1 MMTWPVWLCRLLPY
15 LGLRQ
20 ADADVEQELR
30 LHLELKRE
38 RQREAGAQDSDARRA
53 ARRIPGNAALIREPT
68 RDIWSWRWLDDLG
81 RDLRHAARGLGRS
94 PGFAA
99 TVVLLLALGIGANT
113 AMFSIAYG
121 LLLRPLPYPDPAA
134 IVRVGYRS
142 ATRPGSIGWLTNSTL
157 PRLQQEATSFEHV
170 AGYAPRNVVWNGP
183 DGPVTLRG
191 AMVSP
196 SLFPLLRATPRL
208 GRLLA
213 AEEAREGASRVAL
226 LSHRAW
232 TNRFAS
238 DPDIAGAPIELDGE
252 PYTVA
257 GVLAE
262 GFAFPSPE
270 EEVWTPMVMWSSDPV
285 PDAEGRILT
294 ISFAFSALGRLR
306 RGVSPEQAAAEVETL
321 LRPPDTG
328 DGRTGEDRPPD
339 RSRDFV
345 ARVVPL
351 QEEMMREHR
360 PALQVLSAGAVLV
373 LLIACVNVAGLLLA
387 RGIARQR
394 ELAVR
399 GALGAG
405 RGRIARELLTESVV
419 LGAGGGALGLVTA
432 AAVLRA
438 VPALAP
444 PDLSRLH
451 AVDVDGVVFAF
462 TALLSVLAG
471 LAVGAVP
478 AFQWS
483 RLPLVRIL
491 NEGNARAAGG
501 FPLLRANRARAVLAT
516 VQVALALVLLIGAGL
531 LLRSFV
537 QLVSVDPGYD
547 PANVLTARVGNPGID
562 NPFLAG
568 PMTIEA
574 MAERRASSRRFYAAL
589 LDRLTEMERLTAIE
603 AVGVSSG
610 IPFGGGRGVARLR
623 VAGRPEPADGAE
635 VPEVWVQTVSAG
647 YFRTLRLRLLSGR
660 ALTRLDA
667 AGAPR
672 VVVVNETLVREHLDR
687 APAVGQRLLFGRDD
701 EPWTVV
707 GVVADVEYQDLA
719 ATQSRGEIHVS
730 VSQSETASV
739 LNLND
744 PFVSVRASGD
754 PVASLPFLREAV
766 ADVHP
771 RAPLDDVMTMDARL
785 SAAVA
790 QPRVYSLFVAF
801 FAALALF
808 VAAAGLYGLLSRT
821 VSERQREIGVRMAL
835 GARRYDVLA
844 LVVRQGAG
852 LIAVGTVL
860 GLPVAAASA
869 RFLESLLFGVSAV
882 DPLTFLAAPL
892 VLAAVALVA
901 CWLPGRR
908 AVRLH
913 PMDALRAE

>member
-1 MMTWPVWLCRLLPY
+1 MKLPEPV
-15 LGLRQ
+15 
-20 ADADVEQELR
+20 
-30 LHLELKRE
+30 
-38 RQREAGAQDSDARRA
+38 RRA
-53 ARRIPGNAALIREPT
+53 WVGHRETLLRTAGEKAGGSAR
-68 RDIWSWRWLDDLG
+68 DVWSWRWLDDLG
-81 RDLRHAARGLGRS
+81 RDLHHAARGLGRS

-99 TVVLLLALGIGANT
+99 TAALILALGIGANT

-121 LLLRPLPYPDPAA
+121 LLLRPLPYPDAAA

-142 ATRPGSIGWLTNSTL
+142 AAQPGIGWLTNRTL
-157 PRLQQEATSFEHV
+157 PRLQQEAVSFEHV
-170 AGYAPRNVVWNGP
+170 AAYAARNVVWNGP

-213 AEEAREGASRVAL
+213 AEDAREGAPRVVV

-270 EEVWTPMVMWSSDPV
+270 EEVWTPMVMWSAAPV
-285 PDAEGRILT
+285 PDAEGRTLT

-306 RGVSPEQAAAEVETL
+306 HGVSAEQAAAEVDTL

-328 DGRTGEDRPPD
+328 DSGPGEGRPPD
-339 RSRDFV
+339 RSREYV

-360 PALQVLSAGAVLV
+360 PALQVLSAAALLV

-387 RGIARQR
+387 RGIARRR

-432 AAVLRA
+432 TVILRA
-438 VPALAP
+438 LPVLAP
-444 PDLSRLH
+444 PDLPRLH
-451 AVDVDGVVFAF
+451 EVDVDGAVLAF
-462 TALLSVLAG
+462 TALSSVLAG

-478 AFQWS
+478 AFRWS

-501 FPLLRANRARAVLAT
+501 FRLLRANRARAVLAT

-562 NPFLAG
+562 NAFLAG
-568 PMTIEA
+568 PMTLAA

-589 LDRLTEMERLTAIE
+589 RDRLTEMERLPAIE
-603 AVGVSSG
+603 AAGVSSG
-610 IPFGGGRGVARLR
+610 LPFGGRSEVARVR
-623 VAGRPEPADGAE
+623 VAGRPEPADGVE
-635 VPEVWVQTVSAG
+635 LPEVRVQTVGSG
-647 YFRTLRLRLLSGR
+647 YFRTMRLRLLSGR
-660 ALTRLDA
+660 TLTRLDA

-672 VVVVNETLVREHLDR
+672 AVVVNETLVREHLER

-719 ATQSRGEIHVS
+719 ATGSTGEIYVS

-739 LNLND
+739 MNLND

-771 RAPLDDVMTMDARL
+771 RAPIDDVMTMDARL

-790 QPRVYSLFVAF
+790 QPRVYSLFVAS

-835 GARRYDVLA
+835 GAQRHDVLA

-852 LIAVGTVL
+852 LVAVGTVL
-860 GLPVAAASA
+860 GLLVAAASA
-869 RFLESLLFGVSAV
+869 RLLESLLFGVAAV

-892 VLAAVALVA
+892 LLAAVALVA

-908 AVRLH
+908 AARMN